1 LLCVE
6 SGATG
11 VQRDLF
17 EEREAEHQT
26 RQTKHQTRQSIS
38 PDQTEH
44 QTRETKHQTRQS
56 AEHYDDNDAEYDE
69 SLALPGDDVVS

>member
-1 LLCVE
+1 MLCVE

-26 RQTKHQTRQSIS
+26 RQTKHQTRQS
-38 PDQTEH
+38 
-44 QTRETKHQTRQS
+44 